1 MTVSKQPYSE
11 DFKKCAVEKLL
22 NRGGRTV
29 ALVSEELGV
38 GAPTLYQWKR
48 DAAMVG
54 GMKKPSTPQSRS
66 SGEKLKI
73 VIDYE
78 ATPVEGRGEAL
89 RRLGVHREHVEA
101 WTAQIHAALRTEA
114 LGKHVERAERAE
126 NRRKIKELEK
136 DLYRKDRALAETTA
150 LLVLKKKADLIWGTV
165 ATE

>member
-1 MTVSKQPYSE
+1 MTVSNQTYSE

-22 NRGGRTV
+22 SRGGRTV

-38 GAPTLYQWKR
+38 AVATLYQWKR
-48 DAAMVG
+48 DAGSVG
-54 GMKKPSTPQSRS
+54 FMKKPSTPQSRGS
-66 SGEKLKI
+66 VEKLKI
-73 VIDYE
+73 VNEYE
-78 ATPVEGRGEAL
+78 ATPVEERGEAL

-114 LGKHVERAERAE
+114 LGKHVERTERAE
-126 NRRKIKELEK
+126 DRRKIKELER

-150 LLVLKKKADLIWGTV
+150 LLVLKKKADLIWGTG